1 LVLVFYLMIR
11 LVSKFCLFLCL
22 NGWSS
27 ADLGIGY
34 VTFFCGFDWIR
45 MVGFDWISVCLCN
58 SVFLWFQFC
67 FSVYGVLFFMLF

>member
-1 LVLVFYLMIR
+1 
-11 LVSKFCLFLCL
+11 LCL

-58 SVFLWFQFC
+58 SVFL
-67 FSVYGVLFFMLF
+67 